1 MFKISVSLVL
11 FVILSNSL
19 IIAMGKTLSD
29 FENEIGAIYP
39 KEFKNYISQ
48 FKGCDL
54 VSFKIM
60 HDSFQ
65 LVTEDNV
72 DIFNDQVFTP
82 IELVNDLNAYIRK
95 ELQNPS
101 LIALPI
107 ARSLTGDKYGFLF
120 LVSGGGFRDPME
132 LFHRDTDRLYFKTVP
147 IGSLFNYVKPNTQ
160 FNPVVME
167 ITQEASSLTSS
178 KEGTVVDYMQLYSS
192 ELSEEMTKI
201 PEGTFT
207 VEISFHLKDDFT
219 LVSIHHF
226 VKQNEKTYCYKTT
239 FKDTEVKYHQ
249 YSYEHGAYWN
259 YFSLLQYCMLQSIV
273 AFQSNKEFSI
283 INFTDYWKHFSLSEL
298 VRLGL
303 SKN

>member
-1 MFKISVSLVL
+1 MFKISLSLAL

-39 KEFKNYISQ
+39 EEFKNYISQ

-120 LVSGGGFRDPME
+120 LLSGGFGAPME

-147 IGSLFNYVKPNTQ
+147 IGSFFNYVKSSTQ

-167 ITQEASSLTSS
+167 ITQEANSLTNSE
-178 KEGTVVDYMQLYSS
+178 EGTVIDYMQLYSS
-192 ELSEEMTKI
+192 ELSEERTKI
-201 PEGTFT
+201 PKGPFT
-207 VEISFHLKDDFT
+207 VEISFHFEDDFT
-219 LVSIHHF
+219 LVSISHF
-226 VKQNEKTYCYKTT
+226 IEQKAKVYCYKTT

-273 AFQSNKEFSI
+273 EFQRNIEFSKV
-283 INFTDYWKHFSLSEL
+283 NFVDYWKHISLSEL

-303 SKN
+303 NKP